1 MKNLLK
7 IMAVLGCI
15 ALFSCSDEEF
25 ESVVQ
30 NPLVDADSKSTAQF
44 TPSYCNIW
52 DIHSLD
58 GRIMRLDSDTPVKA
72 YDTSG
77 IFNFEQRSQA
87 DGTSVLM
94 AKLKSGAK
102 LGDGLIDNV
111 IISSR
116 ANEEQFQVV
125 TLIIRDN
132 EPLAGTRAVDPTA
145 MKNRVAEYF
154 SRAYQLWGDVGYT
167 PAKPALKPSLLIA
180 DSLLLIESAGESK
193 YFQTSGS
200 SIDETTTAHSYNF
213 GLGGSGPIGMGPL
226 KGFML
231 GGTLSGKVSKKQRD
245 RDEFEY
251 ILGTKEFRAAS
262 ANLHT
267 DRMKVHGYLYY
278 VDDVLN
284 EVLNNKSSELYRQ
297 YSNDT
302 TGIYNLLDAYGSY
315 IATGGTLGAS
325 FNYLF
330 YRKRVVSDYSIEWQ
344 LAATLDLKKKAEAAQ
359 AAGQKLSS
367 DSIKKLAA
375 INGYADLLT
384 ALSKVG
390 ITPVIGNATEG
401 SSGTEASNF
410 NANFGTEHSYANYME
425 STEAHHVLHTFGGN
439 SNELPQGDY
448 GKFVATDDP
457 AKWAIINYNF
467 QSNGIQQKAKFIPL
481 YEFCKEDSRR
491 AALIKALT
499 PQPDSVLGITISPY
513 FATRHCDMVS
523 SPKKNRI
530 VVADFQPYYQDFGT
544 KNHTHVP
551 GQPKP
556 IVMQGPDGKYRT
568 YYPLMAN
575 PLIYEGA
582 DAGYA
587 FNPHSYQYTSHMAT
601 INTNMLFYYALDYAD
616 QCAGILDI
624 GCYEEG
630 HQPKGWIKRGHA
642 TDKDTKGSFPKYI
655 YVKLADIATD
665 ENQKITGIGVYA
677 EKQNGI
683 FNGPWASEYAQFGII
698 TLAPS
703 LFDMPI
709 ASTGGTEFA
718 RPWHR
723 KEVEYFQDY
732 WPAVKYDSNE
742 SYFSKNRI
750 FNART
755 FTPQVMWLGT
765 TKKSIV
771 KRCTYEYKIDP
782 KTGAVDVL
790 KPEICHPLPW

>member
-1 MKNLLK
+1 MNKLLK
-7 IMAVLGCI
+7 IMLVVGCI
-15 ALFSCSDEEF
+15 TLCSCSDEEF

-30 NPLVDADSKSTAQF
+30 NPTMDSDLKSTAQF

-52 DIHSLD
+52 DINSLD
-58 GRIMRLDSDTPVKA
+58 ERIIQLESDAPVKA

-77 IFNFEQRSQA
+77 IFNFEQRSQT
-87 DGTSVLM
+87 DGTSVLV

-102 LGDGLIDNV
+102 LGDGLIDEV
-111 IISSR
+111 IISSK
-116 ANEEQFQVV
+116 ADEEQFQVV
-125 TLIIRDN
+125 TLIIRDD

-180 DSLLLIESAGESK
+180 DSLLLIESASESK
-193 YFQTSGS
+193 YFQTTGS

-231 GGTLSGKVSKKQRD
+231 GGTLSGKVSKKQRN

-278 VDDVLN
+278 VDNVLN

-390 ITPVIGNATEG
+390 ITPVIGDATSG

-530 VVADFQPYYQDFGT
+530 VIADFQPYYQDFGT

-624 GCYEEG
+624 GCYKDG
-630 HQPKGWIKRGHA
+630 AQPRGWIKRGHA

-683 FNGPWASEYAQFGII
+683 ANGPWASEYTVMLF
-698 TLAPS
+698 APS
-703 LFDMPI
+703 LSDMPI

-718 RPWHR
+718 RPWHK

-732 WPAVKYDSNE
+732 WPAVKYNSN
-742 SYFSKNRI
+742 FSENRI

-755 FTPQVMWLGT
+755 FTPQLMWLGT

-782 KTGAVDVL
+782 KTGTVDVL

>member
-1 MKNLLK
+1 MNKLLK
-7 IMAVLGCI
+7 IMLVVGCI
-15 ALFSCSDEEF
+15 TLCSCSDEEF

-30 NPLVDADSKSTAQF
+30 NPVVDSDLKSTTQF

-52 DIHSLD
+52 DINSLD
-58 GRIMRLDSDTPVKA
+58 ERIIQLESDAPVKA

-87 DGTSVLM
+87 DGTSVLV

-102 LGDGLIDNV
+102 LGDGLIDEV
-111 IISSR
+111 IISSK
-116 ANEEQFQVV
+116 ADEEQFQVV
-125 TLIIRDN
+125 TLIIRDDK
-132 EPLAGTRAVDPTA
+132 PLISTRATDPKA
-145 MKNRVAEYF
+145 IKERVAEYF

-180 DSLLLIESAGESK
+180 DTILNIESAGESQ
-193 YFQTSGS
+193 YYQTTGTN
-200 SIDETTTAHSYNF
+200 IDETTTAHSYNF
-213 GLGGSGPIGMGPL
+213 GLGGSGPIGGQGAL

-231 GGTLSGKVSKKQRD
+231 GGTLSGKVSKKQRN

-267 DRMKVHGYLYY
+267 DRMKGHGYLYY
-278 VDDVLN
+278 IDNDLN
-284 EVLNNKSSELYRQ
+284 KVLNNTENTLYKE
-297 YSNDT
+297 YGNDT

-390 ITPVIGNATEG
+390 ITPVIGDATSG

-425 STEAHHVLHTFGGN
+425 STEAHHVLHTLGGN
-439 SNELPQGDY
+439 GNELPGGDY
-448 GKFVATDDP
+448 GKFIATDDP

-481 YEFCKEDSRR
+481 YELCKEENRK
-491 AALIKALT
+491 AALMKALT
-499 PQPDSVLGITISPY
+499 PKYNEELGIIISPY
-513 FATRHCDMVS
+513 IATRHCDMVS

-544 KNHTHVP
+544 KNHTHVK

-556 IVMQGPDGKYRT
+556 IVMQGPDEKFRT

-630 HQPKGWIKRGHA
+630 AQPKGWMKRGHA
-642 TDKDTKGSFPKYI
+642 TDQDTKGSFPKYI

-683 FNGPWASEYAQFGII
+683 NGPWASEYPHIGPVS
-698 TLAPS
+698 LAPS
-703 LFDMPI
+703 LSDMPI

-723 KEVEYFQDY
+723 KDVEYFQYY
-732 WPAVKYDSNE
+732 WPAVKYNSN
-742 SYFSKNRI
+742 FSENRI

-782 KTGAVDVL
+782 KTGAADVL
-790 KPEICHPLPW
+790 KPEICHPLPWQ